1 MNARFLLASLYLVLF
16 WTCNSKTELK
26 LNPQNVSLK
35 PFKHLHIIGNNVIL
49 STPIVRFSSSYTLR
63 CDSSEIN
70 SLKLTYNG
78 DTLTITIVKPLFQ
91 GICDGCTGGNYNP
104 YNSYSLA
111 ISAPNLKSFTSR
123 VDFKLREVSTEQ
135 LIIKTIADTLSPYSD
150 HSYPE
155 HANCYIDNVNI
166 KELQYEGKIRCSLA
180 IGEKTKFDV
189 MTIKM
194 NGDSWLTI
202 DPKAITG
209 KLSIQ
214 AEGQLETSLH
224 KNAIEALQR

>member
-1 MNARFLLASLYLVLF
+1 MNVRFLLVGLYLVLV
-16 WTCNSKTELK
+16 WSCNSKPELK
-26 LNPQNVSLK
+26 LNPQNFSLK
-35 PFKHLHIIGNNVIL
+35 PFKHLYISGNNEI
-49 STPIVRFSSSYTLR
+49 SSSPIVRFSSSYTLR

-70 SLKLTYNG
+70 SLKLSYNG

-91 GICDGCTGGNYNP
+91 GICDGCTDSNYNP

-111 ISAPNLKSFTSR
+111 ISAPNLESITSK

-135 LIIKTIADTLSPYSD
+135 LMIKIIADTLTPYSD

-155 HANCYIDNVNI
+155 HVNCYIDNVNI
-166 KELQYEGKIRCSLA
+166 KELQYEGNSRCSLT

-189 MTIKM
+189 MTINM
-194 NGDSWLTI
+194 DGDSWLTI
-202 DPKAITG
+202 DPRAITG

-214 AEGQLETSLH
+214 AKGQLKTSLY